1 MGHHHPRTKTRVI
14 TCLGNR
20 ADNVCDH
27 HHKQSEIVHL
37 KTKPNGNPT
46 SRINKTLQK
55 WKPNQTTINRDTNR
69 NTDQERP
76 KVPYLLYVKHT
87 SELIQSACRR
97 MGVSVVFKSHGTLC
111 RTLMRVR
118 NARLEL
124 PCQGLWVFLRWWYQ
138 DELAKALDGAQ
149 SSSEKRR
156 QEQWD
161 CSLCLGPWS

>member
-1 MGHHHPRTKTRVI
+1 MNNGSSPPTHQDQGHHLSR
-14 TCLGNR
+14 NR
-20 ADNVCDH
+20 ADNVCNH
-27 HHKQSEIVHL
+27 HHKQSEIVLL

-124 PCQGLWVFLRWWYQ
+124 PCQGL
-138 DELAKALDGAQ
+138 
-149 SSSEKRR
+149 
-156 QEQWD
+156 
-161 CSLCLGPWS
+161 

>member
-1 MGHHHPRTKTRVI
+1 MNNGSSPPTHQDQGHHLSEEQGRQRLQPSP
-14 TCLGNR
+14 
-20 ADNVCDH
+20 
-27 HHKQSEIVHL
+27 QESEIVLL

-69 NTDQERP
+69 NTDQQRP

-124 PCQGLWVFLRWWYQ
+124 PCQGL
-138 DELAKALDGAQ
+138 
-149 SSSEKRR
+149 
-156 QEQWD
+156 
-161 CSLCLGPWS
+161 

>member
-1 MGHHHPRTKTRVI
+1 MGHHHPCTKTRVI
-14 TCLGNR
+14 TCLRNR

-124 PCQGLWVFLRWWYQ
+124 PCQGL
-138 DELAKALDGAQ
+138 
-149 SSSEKRR
+149 
-156 QEQWD
+156 
-161 CSLCLGPWS
+161 

>member
-14 TCLGNR
+14 TCLRNR

-46 SRINKTLQK
+46 SWINKTLQK

-124 PCQGLWVFLRWWYQ
+124 PCQGL
-138 DELAKALDGAQ
+138 
-149 SSSEKRR
+149 
-156 QEQWD
+156 
-161 CSLCLGPWS
+161 

>member
-14 TCLGNR
+14 TCLRNR

-124 PCQGLWVFLRWWYQ
+124 PCQGL
-138 DELAKALDGAQ
+138 
-149 SSSEKRR
+149 
-156 QEQWD
+156 
-161 CSLCLGPWS
+161 